1 MRTGDSAQAV
11 ERRINN
17 VDIITGLIEVMGHL
31 SNRTIIEL
39 TILRALQQ
47 NKQMGIIFSSK

>member
-39 TILRALQQ
+39 KILRALQQ